1 MKAGRT
7 PEDGGGAA
15 GTLGM
20 RRSIQ
25 EEGGGELASGRQS
38 DLRLGDR

>member
-1 MKAGRT
+1 M
-7 PEDGGGAA
+7 GGCPA

-20 RRSIQ
+20 SRSIQ

-38 DLRLGDR
+38 DLRSWETDDP